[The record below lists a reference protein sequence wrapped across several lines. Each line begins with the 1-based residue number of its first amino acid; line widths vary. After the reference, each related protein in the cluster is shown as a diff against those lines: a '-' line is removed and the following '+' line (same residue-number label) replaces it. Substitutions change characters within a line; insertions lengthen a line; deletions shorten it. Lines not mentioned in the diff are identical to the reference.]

1 MSETNVKKR
10 KSKGKWHQPQSKKRK
25 FAMCPG
31 LKGFLLFCN
40 NKERETIR
48 EAYNILNEYADQMYG
63 QEDVLPKVSAQ
74 LTKTILEPW
83 SHIFLFPQASFGYY
97 AHKIYLFRLNQYQTV
112 MT

>member
-63 QEDVLPKVSAQ
+63 QEDVLPKVSSTTHKNTTCKYEARHARPWLSQ
-74 LTKTILEPW
+74 CTK
-83 SHIFLFPQASFGYY
+83 
-97 AHKIYLFRLNQYQTV
+97 
-112 MT
+112 

>member
-1 MSETNVKKR
+1 
-10 KSKGKWHQPQSKKRK
+10 
-25 FAMCPG
+25 MCPG

-63 QEDVLPKVSAQ
+63 QEDVLPKVSS
-74 LTKTILEPW
+74 TTHKKDPW
-83 SHIFLFPQASFGYY
+83 AMESHIFIPQASFGYY

>member
-1 MSETNVKKR
+1 MSETNVRKR
-10 KSKGKWHQPQSKKRK
+10 KSKGKWHQPQSKRRK

-63 QEDVLPKVSAQ
+63 QEDVVPKVSS
-74 LTKTILEPW
+74 TTYKNDP
-83 SHIFLFPQASFGYY
+83 
-97 AHKIYLFRLNQYQTV
+97 
-112 MT
+112 